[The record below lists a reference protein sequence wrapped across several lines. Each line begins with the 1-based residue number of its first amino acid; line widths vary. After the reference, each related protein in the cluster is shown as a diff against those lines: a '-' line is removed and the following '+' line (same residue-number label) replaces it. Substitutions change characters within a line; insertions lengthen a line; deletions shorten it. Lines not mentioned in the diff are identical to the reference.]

1 LLKIL
6 FSDKFKEMKINKIW
20 HEKNRMPKNANFE
33 QRVKWHLE
41 HQKNCSCRPVPEKL
55 VAEMKKKGIK
65 F

>member
-1 LLKIL
+1 
-6 FSDKFKEMKINKIW
+6 MKINKIW